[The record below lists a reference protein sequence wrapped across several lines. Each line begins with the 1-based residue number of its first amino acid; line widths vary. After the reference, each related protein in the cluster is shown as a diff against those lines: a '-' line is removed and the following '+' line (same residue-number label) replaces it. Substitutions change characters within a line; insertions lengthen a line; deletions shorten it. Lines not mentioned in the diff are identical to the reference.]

1 MPVPEGCPWGYEDFF
16 VMLSSRGLEEVENEG
31 CLSCYPHLLLV
42 ALGLG
47 AKQLLL
53 EAPHLPWSRWHEVK
67 KLKLSRFGM
76 KIAFFC
82 VQKCPAFWLKKKSNL
97 IKLLYFVEKVNLTR
111 LPFQRPASLRQ
122 GLAREIAWR
131 EASRFQLTLLSLN
144 PGKST

>member
-42 ALGLG
+42 ELGLG

-67 KLKLSRFGM
+67 KLYDLLSREAAYNTIF
-76 KIAFFC
+76 IY
-82 VQKCPAFWLKKKSNL
+82 QSIWPNL
-97 IKLLYFVEKVNLTR
+97 M
-111 LPFQRPASLRQ
+111 
-122 GLAREIAWR
+122 
-131 EASRFQLTLLSLN
+131 
-144 PGKST
+144 

>member
-122 GLAREIAWR
+122 GLAKEIAWR
-131 EASRFQLTLLSLN
+131 EASRF
-144 PGKST
+144 